1 MPPSPCCSALL
12 PGPRLPADMG
22 IQAPTEPDVAPM
34 HRQCDVLLGPLQHLA
49 ILSMGAC
56 HLQAFP
62 GELTARESLRALYL
76 GACLVGCGCGCGC
89 KQAPRC
95 RFLAAVQC
103 RHSRL
108 SVLWTTQA

>member
-22 IQAPTEPDVAPM
+22 IQAPTEPEVAPM

-49 ILSMGAC
+49 ILSRGAC